1 MLGKLIKHEWRS
13 VWKILGGVNLFLI
26 LYTFAGVLS
35 FHSSI
40 WHSTNSIVEV
50 LLVLASI
57 FYFISIAAIG
67 IIVIAYLTVRF
78 YRNIYTD
85 EGYLMHTLPVSQKE
99 LIFSKLLIAFIWT
112 TITEIVIFISVVSIA
127 LTALSVKDGMKITN
141 LWSAFFKIIANNSVW
156 FKETFGISV
165 TTGIILSLIAGI
177 VSIVQ
182 SILMI
187 YAAISLGQLLQKHKI
202 LGSFLSYIGIN
213 AVFQFLQSMLMI
225 PVMFSTSFD
234 ADAAPSEIIASIF
247 PYYYL
252 AIGESIILSIL
263 FFFLSEYLM
272 KKKLN
277 LD

>member
-40 WHSTNSIVEV
+40 WHSTNSIIEV

-67 IIVIAYLTVRF
+67 IIVIAYITVRF

-112 TITEIVIFISVVSIA
+112 AITEIVIFISVVSIA
-127 LTALSVKDGMKITN
+127 LTVLSVKDGMKITN
-141 LWSAFFKIIANNSVW
+141 MWSAFFKIIANNSVW

-165 TTGIILSLIAGI
+165 TTGTIFTLIAGI
-177 VSIVQ
+177 VSIFQ

-187 YAAISLGQLLQKHKI
+187 YTAISLGQLLQKHKI

-213 AVFQFLQSMLMI
+213 AVFQFLQSIIMI
-225 PVMFSTSFD
+225 PMMFSFDTS
-234 ADAAPSEIIASIF
+234 ATLPEIFASIF

-263 FFFLSEYLM
+263 FFFLTEYLM